1 MALTD
6 EQLRDTDEFRNIYA
20 YITETN
26 WTGYDDVCR
35 RALQQ
40 ARDNLLLRDTNEFRN
55 VYAHITETN
64 WTGYNDVSRRALQQV
79 RAGLSELDM
88 IILEQKAN
96 K

>member
-6 EQLRDTDEFRNIYA
+6 EQLRDTDEFRDVYA

-40 ARDNLLLRDTNEFRN
+40 ARTNLLLRDTNEFRN
-55 VYAHITETN
+55 VYARITETN
-64 WTGYNDVSRRALQQV
+64 WTGYDDVCRRSLNEV

-96 K
+96 N

>member
-55 VYAHITETN
+55 VYARITETN
-64 WTGYNDVSRRALQQV
+64 WTGYDNVCRRSLNEV

-88 IILEQKAN
+88 IILEQQAN

>member
-35 RALQQ
+35 RSL
-40 ARDNLLLRDTNEFRN
+40 NE
-55 VYAHITETN
+55 
-64 WTGYNDVSRRALQQV
+64 V